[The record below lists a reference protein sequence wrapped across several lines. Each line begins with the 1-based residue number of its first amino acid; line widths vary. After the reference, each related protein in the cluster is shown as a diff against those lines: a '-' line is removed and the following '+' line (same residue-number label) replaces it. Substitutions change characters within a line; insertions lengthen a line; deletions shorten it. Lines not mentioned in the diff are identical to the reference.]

1 MESAIKA
8 LQPVHIPK
16 DSLGERVAQYD
27 KVSHLDLHPVVEQG
41 STCKT
46 NSQEAC
52 RRQRH
57 PSGDSPKPS
66 AEATWSAT
74 TPQLPHSCRP

>member
-27 KVSHLDLHPVVEQG
+27 KVSHLELYPVVEQG
-41 STCKT
+41 SAGQ
-46 NSQEAC
+46 NSNREASLLHVDITGIP
-52 RRQRH
+52 Q
-57 PSGDSPKPS
+57 
-66 AEATWSAT
+66 AT
-74 TPQLPHSCRP
+74 TQSPVPELYGAQ